1 MTGSCNDTSKANA
14 LHLDD
19 FSVKQKAGQQS
30 VPKYYGEALLAAAIA
45 NKSILALTADLT
57 APTETDL
64 VRDQLPDQFIMAGI
78 AEANMVGVG
87 AGLARAGFIPFV
99 HSFSVFL
106 SRRSFDQI
114 AMQVAYPKT
123 NVKLVGF
130 MPGIDSLLGVS
141 HQAIDDIAL
150 MRTLPNMTVL
160 EPASPAD
167 YEDAVVAAL
176 AHDGPVYLRLYR
188 ATKQELRPDND
199 PPLKI
204 GIARNLHEGTDA
216 AIFATGLMVEQAL
229 LAAKNLKQQGINA
242 AVIDCASI
250 KPLDINGILKVIKHS
265 KIILTAENH
274 TVLGGLGSAIAEVM
288 AGSNIAR
295 PFFRIGVQD
304 CFAEG
309 GSRDFLFKKYGL
321 TADAIAAKIKQA
333 ITS

>member
-1 MTGSCNDTSKANA
+1 MAETDDRHLKPDA

-19 FSVKQKAGQQS
+19 FSVKQQPNQQT
-30 VPKYYGEALLAAAIA
+30 VPKYYGEALLAAARVDS
-45 NKSILALTADLT
+45 SILALTADLT

-64 VRDQLPDQFIMAGI
+64 VRDHLPDQFVMAGI

-150 MRTLPNMTVL
+150 MRALPNMTIL
-160 EPASPAD
+160 EPANPAD
-167 YEDAVVAAL
+167 YEDAVAAAL
-176 AHDGPVYLRLYR
+176 AHEGPVYLRLYR
-188 ATKQELRPDND
+188 ATAPATPLGV
-199 PPLKI
+199 PPLQAGK
-204 GIARNLHEGTDA
+204 ARCLHKGNDA

-229 LAAKNLKQQGINA
+229 HAAENLKAQSINA
-242 AVIDCASI
+242 SVIDCASI
-250 KPLDINGILKVIKHS
+250 KPLDVEGILHVISQS
-265 KIILTAENH
+265 KIIVTAENH
-274 TVLGGLGSAIAEVM
+274 TIIGGLGSAIAEIM
-288 AGSNIAR
+288 ASNNIAR

-309 GSRDFLFKKYGL
+309 GSRSFLFGKYGL
-321 TADAIAAKIKQA
+321 SAKDIATAVKQGLTA
-333 ITS
+333 

>member
-1 MTGSCNDTSKANA
+1 MTASGKDTPKSNA

-19 FSVKQKAGQQS
+19 FSVKQDTVQHS
-30 VPKYYGEALLAAAIA
+30 VPKYYGEALLAAARA
-45 NKSILALTADLT
+45 NRSILALTADLT

-64 VRDQLPDQFIMAGI
+64 VRDHLPNQFIMAGI

-167 YEDAVVAAL
+167 YEDAVAATL
-176 AHDGPVYLRLYR
+176 AHEGPVYLRLYR
-188 ATKQELRPDND
+188 ATKQDLRPNNL
-199 PPLKI
+199 PSLHVGKI
-204 GIARNLHEGTDA
+204 RCLHTGSDA

-229 LAAKNLKQQGINA
+229 HAAINLKQQGITA
-242 AVIDCASI
+242 SVIDCASI
-250 KPLDINGILKVIKHS
+250 KPLDTEGILNVIKQS
-265 KIILTAENH
+265 KIIVTAENH
-274 TVLGGLGSAIAEVM
+274 SVVGGLGSAIAEVM
-288 AGSNIAR
+288 ASSNIAR

-321 TADAIAAKIKQA
+321 TADAITAKIKQA
-333 ITS
+333 IPS

>member
-1 MTGSCNDTSKANA
+1 MTESDKEIAKANA

-19 FSVKQKAGQQS
+19 FSVKQQASQKS
-30 VPKYYGEALLAAAIA
+30 VPKYYGEALLAAARA
-45 NKSILALTADLT
+45 NRSILVLTADLT

-64 VRDQLPDQFIMAGI
+64 VRDHLPDQFIMAGI

-150 MRTLPNMTVL
+150 MRALPNMTVL
-160 EPASPAD
+160 EPANPAD
-167 YEDAVVAAL
+167 YADAVVAAL
-176 AHDGPVYLRLYR
+176 AHEGPVYLRLYR
-188 ATKQELRPDND
+188 ATKQDLRPDNF
-199 PPLKI
+199 PSLQI
-204 GIARNLHEGTDA
+204 GKVRCLHQGSDA
-216 AIFATGLMVEQAL
+216 AIFATGLMIEQAL
-229 LAAKNLKQQGINA
+229 QAARDLKQQGISIS
-242 AVIDCASI
+242 VIDCASI
-250 KPLDINGILKVIKHS
+250 KPLDIGGVLNVIRQS
-265 KIILTAENH
+265 KIIVTAENH
-274 TVLGGLGSAIAEVM
+274 TVVGGLGSAIAEVM
-288 AGSNIAR
+288 ADNNIAR

-309 GSRDFLFKKYGL
+309 GSRDFLFEKYGL
-321 TADAIAAKIKQA
+321 TADDITSKIKQA
-333 ITS
+333 MAS